1 MELERVEDQNQ
12 YLNILGDLIQGQTE
26 TTKILIEIR
35 KQSAGLTSIQL
46 DLVVNDQVK
55 DIVNVLE
62 ENNHITKQEA
72 SKWKHINLE
81 DKKILEARNTEL
93 KDSTADQIKK
103 KLYDPNKKK

>member
-1 MELERVEDQNQ
+1 MELERVEGQNQ

-26 TTKILIEIR
+26 ITKILIEIR

-62 ENNHITKQEA
+62 KNNHITKQEA

-81 DKKILEARNTEL
+81 DKKNIRSQKHRIERFY
-93 KDSTADQIKK
+93 S
-103 KLYDPNKKK
+103 

>member
-1 MELERVEDQNQ
+1 MELERVEGQNQ

-26 TTKILIEIR
+26 ITKILIEIR

-62 ENNHITKQEA
+62 ENNYITKQEA

-81 DKKILEARNTEL
+81 DKKNIRSQKHRIERFY
-93 KDSTADQIKK
+93 S
-103 KLYDPNKKK
+103 

>member
-1 MELERVEDQNQ
+1 MELERVEGQNQ

-26 TTKILIEIR
+26 ITKILIEIR

-81 DKKILEARNTEL
+81 DKKNIRSQKHRIERFY
-93 KDSTADQIKK
+93 S
-103 KLYDPNKKK
+103 